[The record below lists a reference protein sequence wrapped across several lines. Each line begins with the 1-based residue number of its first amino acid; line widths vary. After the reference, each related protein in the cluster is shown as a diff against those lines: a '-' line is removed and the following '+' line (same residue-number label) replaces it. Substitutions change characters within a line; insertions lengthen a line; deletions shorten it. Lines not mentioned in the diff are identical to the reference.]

1 MTSPTSSTTPASA
14 LTHRI
19 EDGKELVLE
28 RVFRAPRA
36 LVFEAFTQAEHLRHW
51 WGPRGWELS
60 HCTVDLRP
68 GGRWHYCMK
77 CVDQS
82 QGEFYGMESWGLG
95 IYDEIAAPER
105 LTYTDYF
112 SDAQG
117 AINEAMPATR
127 AILTFE
133 DVEGGTRVVSRSVYS
148 TPEALNAVMEMGM
161 LQGIS
166 ETWDRL
172 GEHLAARQG

>member
-1 MTSPTSSTTPASA
+1 MTSPTSRPTPVPA
-14 LTHRI
+14 LTHRV
-19 EDGKELVLE
+19 EEGKELVLE
-28 RVFRAPRA
+28 RMFQAPPA
-36 LVFEAFTQAEHLRHW
+36 LVFEAFTRAEHLRHW
-51 WGPRGWELS
+51 WGPRGWVLS

-77 CVDQS
+77 CVDQN
-82 QGEFYGMESWGLG
+82 QGEFYVMESWGLG
-95 IYDEIAAPER
+95 VYEEIVAPKR

-133 DVEGGTRVVSRSVYS
+133 GVEGGTKVVSRSVYS
-148 TPEALNAVMEMGM
+148 TPEALVTVMEMGM

-172 GEHLAARQG
+172 SEFLADRPG